1 MSFLL
6 KIVEGKNKGAEVA
19 LVEGVAVTMGKSDAC
34 DIILADAALPEA
46 PMKIEATAEGVA
58 VDGELLEPFHVRLA
72 GNTAFAVGPAE
83 KAWGK
88 LVWPVEEK
96 EPEKPAE
103 PAVAKAP
110 EPVAPPPEEKRESHG
125 CLMAFIGFLI
135 FIGIIVGLG
144 WYFRDWLAPQLE
156 PYRPQAEAAW
166 SWTQDRAQTAYGW
179 CRNCYR
185 NARERFGQT
194 EIEAEPAVDPA
205 EAIAEIAARY
215 GLEVA
220 YVDDQPVVAG
230 NLKTRAERLSATAEA
245 YAAMPCVELNISDDE
260 TLKTAVEDTLSLT
273 GEIGLRVQTV
283 TNRVA
288 VLEGRCAD
296 FGAVMMHIAQEVP
309 KLKGV
314 IGDAVKRAPAAQPA
328 MQASGEG
335 EAAEWRPA
343 AAPAPRVETPSLP
356 VCGILTVPY
365 PCLVTRNGARIM
377 EGAAIGEWT
386 VARIGADS
394 VVLEGPKGRFV
405 WRP

>member
-1 MSFLL
+1 M
-6 KIVEGKNKGAEVA
+6 
-19 LVEGVAVTMGKSDAC
+19 
-34 DIILADAALPEA
+34 
-46 PMKIEATAEGVA
+46 
-58 VDGELLEPFHVRLA
+58 
-72 GNTAFAVGPAE
+72 
-83 KAWGK
+83 
-88 LVWPVEEK
+88 
-96 EPEKPAE
+96 
-103 PAVAKAP
+103 
-110 EPVAPPPEEKRESHG
+110 
-125 CLMAFIGFLI
+125 I

-166 SWTQDRAQTAYGW
+166 GWTQDRAQTAYGW

-185 NARERFGQT
+185 NARERFGQN

-215 GLEVA
+215 GLEVT

-296 FGAVMMHIAQEVP
+296 FGAVMMYIAQEVP
-309 KLKGV
+309 KLRGV
-314 IGDAVKRAPAAQPA
+314 IGDAVKGAGRATGHASVGRGRSRRRSAGSRAGAARRDAVVAGLRDPDRALSVPRHAQWRA
-328 MQASGEG
+328 HHGRCGDRRVDGSSHRGRLGGARGSQGEVRMAAVNEPVRLLEIEKDLAG
-335 EAAEWRPA
+335 PDRDAALARYDAVLIGVSRRIEAAMKEGLPPDEFA
-343 AAPAPRVETPSLP
+343 RVEALREANTLARK
-356 VCGILTVPY
+356 ILRLT
-365 PCLVTRNGARIM
+365 ARV
-377 EGAAIGEWT
+377 GG
-386 VARIGADS
+386 
-394 VVLEGPKGRFV
+394 
-405 WRP
+405 